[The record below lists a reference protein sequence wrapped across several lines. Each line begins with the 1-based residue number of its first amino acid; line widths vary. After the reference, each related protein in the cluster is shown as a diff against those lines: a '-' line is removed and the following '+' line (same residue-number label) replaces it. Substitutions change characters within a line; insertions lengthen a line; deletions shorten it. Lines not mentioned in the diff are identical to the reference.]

1 MKFYEAGNSFS
12 YNVTPVSNCNLKKHI
27 QISNIFE
34 YIKNFFE
41 TSEKSNIIYDL
52 YSFWANF
59 LAIVDLPTPVAPSS
73 MTA

>member
-1 MKFYEAGNSFS
+1 MEQEILFHIMLPLFLTAI
-12 YNVTPVSNCNLKKHI
+12 LKKHI

-52 YSFWANF
+52 YSFWAKF
-59 LAIVDLPTPVAPSS
+59 LAIVDLPTSVAPSS

>member
-1 MKFYEAGNSFS
+1 MKQEILFHIMWPLFLTAI
-12 YNVTPVSNCNLKKHI
+12 LKKHI

-52 YSFWANF
+52 YSFWAKF